1 MEDSEKNKH
10 NLFGVDIIAEWLL
23 QRGLEMVDFI

>member
-1 MEDSEKNKH
+1 MEDSEKNNH
-10 NLFGVDIIAEWLL
+10 LFGVDIIAEWLL